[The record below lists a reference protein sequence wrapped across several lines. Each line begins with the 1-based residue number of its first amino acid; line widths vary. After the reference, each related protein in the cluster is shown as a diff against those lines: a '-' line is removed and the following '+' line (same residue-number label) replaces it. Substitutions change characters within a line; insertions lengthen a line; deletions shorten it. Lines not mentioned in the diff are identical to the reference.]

1 MCWVMRGGG
10 RASIRCVEIGVEY
23 GPFIDLWKEGSAW
36 MVEVEVLCSAATK
49 SGFVH
54 EFMVTDS

>member
-1 MCWVMRGGG
+1 MRGGG